1 MWSRNFLLAL
11 FFISTLFSQ
20 NSMSGYGYGSSLENT
35 DAASSGV
42 SNSLLPSFKSNV
54 SLSNPSTWHNLLFTY
69 LNTSIDVQNA
79 NFQSQSSNNFSLST
93 MKLVI
98 PWKQKMSFGVA
109 FEPYLFRE
117 VTITDSTMTAFNFN
131 DEDLFYT
138 RMNSS
143 SGGPSLGQLSFGY
156 KLNEFDSV
164 GSTLSII
171 FGSSRATRTLT
182 IDNENHLLQ
191 SRDYFSGAIMDLF
204 YSTKRLKI
212 KEKPI
217 FLSIGLELPVRGINV
232 ENDSY
237 QAFLD
242 LNDNN
247 YHDTNDFP
255 DVGQALLPLTQKYDN
270 ELQINSYTL
279 GADYEFSPRKHI
291 QVEVLNWKDSGNHNL
306 NSSLFNG
313 YIESKNKLSIAYMK
327 FAQPFSRDRYNF
339 KGSFFIQNYG
349 VKNLENINE
358 VGLGLGVGVN
368 FGITGNQI
376 DFGYKFSKRSG
387 LHLIDKET
395 LHTFNVGVSIGD
407 LWFVKRREI

>member
-1 MWSRNFLLAL
+1 MWSRNIFLAL
-11 FFISTLFSQ
+11 FFISTAFSQ
-20 NSMSGYGYGSSLENT
+20 NSMSGYGYGSSVENT
-35 DAASSGV
+35 DASSSGV
-42 SNSLLPSFKSNV
+42 SNKLLPSFKSNI

-69 LNTSIDVQNA
+69 LTTSVDVQSVA
-79 NFQSQSSNNFSLST
+79 LQSQSSTNFSLSS

-117 VTITDSTMTAFNFN
+117 LTVSDTTMTAFNFN
-131 DEDLFYT
+131 DDELLYT

-156 KLNEFDSV
+156 KLNEFDSI
-164 GSTLSII
+164 GSNLNII
-171 FGSSRATRTLT
+171 FGSSRSTRTLT
-182 IDNENHLLQ
+182 IDEENHLLQ
-191 SRDYFSGAIMDLF
+191 SRDYFSGAMMDLF

-217 FLSIGLELPVRGINV
+217 FLSFALQLPLRGVDI

-255 DVGQALLPLTQKYDN
+255 DVGQALLPLTQKFDD
-270 ELQINSYTL
+270 ELKASSFLL

-291 QVEVLNWKDSGNHNL
+291 QIEILNWKDSGNHNL

-313 YIESKNKLSIAYMK
+313 YVDSKNKFSVAYMK
-327 FAQPFSRDRYNF
+327 FAQPL
-339 KGSFFIQNYG
+339 Q
-349 VKNLENINE
+349 
-358 VGLGLGVGVN
+358 
-368 FGITGNQI
+368 GIVIILKVQSL
-376 DFGYKFSKRSG
+376 YKT
-387 LHLIDKET
+387 I
-395 LHTFNVGVSIGD
+395 V
-407 LWFVKRREI
+407 

>member
-1 MWSRNFLLAL
+1 MWSRNIFLAL
-11 FFISTLFSQ
+11 FFISTAFSQ
-20 NSMSGYGYGSSLENT
+20 NSMSGYGYGSSVENT
-35 DAASSGV
+35 DASSSGV
-42 SNSLLPSFKSNV
+42 SNKLLPSFKSNI

-69 LNTSIDVQNA
+69 LTTSVDVQSVA
-79 NFQSQSSNNFSLST
+79 LQSQSSTNFSLSS

-117 VTITDSTMTAFNFN
+117 LTVSDTTMTAFNFN
-131 DEDLFYT
+131 DDELLYT

-156 KLNEFDSV
+156 KLNEFDSI
-164 GSTLSII
+164 GSNLNII
-171 FGSSRATRTLT
+171 FGSSRSTRTLT
-182 IDNENHLLQ
+182 IDEENHLLQ
-191 SRDYFSGAIMDLF
+191 SRDYFSGAMMDLF

-217 FLSIGLELPVRGINV
+217 FLSFALQLPLRGVDI

-255 DVGQALLPLTQKYDN
+255 DVGQALLPLTQKFDD
-270 ELQINSYTL
+270 ELKASSFLL

-291 QVEVLNWKDSGNHNL
+291 QIEILNWKDSGNHNL

-313 YIESKNKLSIAYMK
+313 YVDSKNKFSVAYMK
-327 FAQPFSRDRYNF
+327 FAQPFTRDRYNF
-339 KGSFFIQNYG
+339 KGSIFVQNYG
-349 VKNLENINE
+349 VKNLENISE
-358 VGLGLGVGVN
+358 VGLGLGVGFN

-376 DFGYKFSKRSG
+376 DFGYKFSKRNG
-387 LHLIDKET
+387 LHLVGDES
-395 LHTFNVGVSIGD
+395 LHVFNIGVSIGD